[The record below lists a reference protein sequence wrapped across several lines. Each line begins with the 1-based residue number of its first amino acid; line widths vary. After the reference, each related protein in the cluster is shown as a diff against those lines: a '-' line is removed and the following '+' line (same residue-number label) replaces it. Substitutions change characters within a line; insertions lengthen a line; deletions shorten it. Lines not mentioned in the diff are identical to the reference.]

1 MQKFILIF
9 YCYFWWFLCYFHR
22 NSYVISCDFHLFLFC
37 FHFFIFIL
45 CILHLL
51 CELLSLSQCVR
62 SIWQRFS
69 CFDAF
74 DETAAIKIYCETLNK
89 DNVGAAFAV
98 AVAVAVTV
106 SVAAGVTIRRQLP
119 MLSSRREFCLPF
131 EVLCSA
137 SFLAAVCCALCC
149 LHLFVVVLV
158 VAVWLWNRQQ

>member
-1 MQKFILIF
+1 ML
-9 YCYFWWFLCYFHR
+9 L
-22 NSYVISCDFHLFLFC
+22 LFLVIFIC
-37 FHFFIFIL
+37 FYFVFIFLIFIL

-98 AVAVAVTV
+98 AVAVTV
-106 SVAAGVTIRRQLP
+106 SVAVGVTIRRQLP

-131 EVLCSA
+131 EVLCST

-149 LHLFVVVLV
+149 LHLFVAVVV
-158 VAVWLWNRQQ
+158 VAV

>member
-1 MQKFILIF
+1 MQKFIWIF
-9 YCYFWWFLCYFHR
+9 IVVFDDFI
-22 NSYVISCDFHLFLFC
+22 VISIVIFKVISSDFHLFLFV
-37 FHFFIFIL
+37 FIFLIFIL

-51 CELLSLSQCVR
+51 CELLSLSVCVR

-98 AVAVAVTV
+98 AVAVTVGVAVVVNCRCCPRVV
-106 SVAAGVTIRRQLP
+106 SSVCRLKFSARQASSQLFAAHCAA
-119 MLSSRREFCLPF
+119 CL
-131 EVLCSA
+131 L
-137 SFLAAVCCALCC
+137 
-149 LHLFVVVLV
+149 LFVVVV